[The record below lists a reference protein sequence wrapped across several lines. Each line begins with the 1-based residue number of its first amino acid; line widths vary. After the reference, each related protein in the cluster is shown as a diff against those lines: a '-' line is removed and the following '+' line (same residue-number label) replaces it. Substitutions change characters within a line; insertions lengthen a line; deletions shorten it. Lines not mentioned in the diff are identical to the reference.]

1 MAFFIHPPGLESLG
15 ALLARPGGLEL
26 VLRRLFRYKSELA
39 AVFVD
44 SLSRSVSK
52 VEILHQMP
60 KTEQTSRNRFSF
72 FLVPFTYI
80 FRANKNLVERYYI
93 KPNKNHEY
101 QIYFTNLTLSFNFEK
116 ESLKN

>member
-80 FRANKNLVERYYI
+80 FRANKNLVELYYI
-93 KPNKNHEY
+93 KPNKNHKP
-101 QIYFTNLTLSFNFEK
+101 YFIFQF
-116 ESLKN
+116 